1 MYKNIFI
8 SQPMTGK
15 NEEEILAT
23 RQKEIDKIHQL
34 FDADGVEINIIASYI
49 DDATRNDFQ
58 ERMGD
63 AIDDVCRAFNW
74 DIYWLSKSLQKLALA
89 DMIWLCDGWEY
100 SNGCNIELECAT
112 RYGISIMYPEST
124 LKRVYPDI
132 INRE

>member
-1 MYKNIFI
+1 MHKNIFI

-15 NEEEILAT
+15 SEEEILAT
-23 RQKEIDKIHQL
+23 RQKEIEKIHQL

-49 DDATRNDFQ
+49 DDATRKHFQ
-58 ERMGD
+58 KYTS
-63 AIDDVCRAFNW
+63 DDINW
-74 DIYWLSKSLQKLALA
+74 DIFWLSQSLERLAMA

-124 LKRVYPDI
+124 LKRIYPDI
-132 INRE
+132 IKGE

>member
-15 NEEEILAT
+15 SEEEILAT
-23 RQKEIDKIHQL
+23 RQKAIDKIHQL

-49 DDATRNDFQ
+49 NDATRKRFEERVND
-58 ERMGD
+58 D
-63 AIDDVCRAFNW
+63 INW
-74 DIYWLSKSLQKLALA
+74 DIYWLSKSLERLAMA

>member
-15 NEEEILAT
+15 SEEEILAT
-23 RQKEIDKIHQL
+23 RQKEIEKIHQL

-49 DDATRNDFQ
+49 DDATRKHFK
-58 ERMGD
+58 EHVS
-63 AIDDVCRAFNW
+63 DDINW
-74 DIYWLSKSLQKLALA
+74 DIFWLSQSLERLAMA

-124 LKRVYPDI
+124 LKRIYPDI
-132 INRE
+132 IKGE

>member
-15 NEEEILAT
+15 SEEEILAT
-23 RQKEIDKIHQL
+23 RQKEIEKIHQF

-49 DDATRNDFQ
+49 DDATRKHFK
-58 ERMGD
+58 EHVS
-63 AIDDVCRAFNW
+63 DDINW
-74 DIYWLSKSLQKLALA
+74 DIFWLSQSLERLAMA

-132 INRE
+132 IKGE

>member
-15 NEEEILAT
+15 SEEEILAT

-49 DDATRNDFQ
+49 DDATRKHFK
-58 ERMGD
+58 EHVS
-63 AIDDVCRAFNW
+63 DDINW
-74 DIYWLSKSLQKLALA
+74 DIFWLSQSLERLAMA

-124 LKRVYPDI
+124 LKRIYPDI
-132 INRE
+132 IKGE

>member
-15 NEEEILAT
+15 SEEEILAT

-49 DDATRNDFQ
+49 DDATRKRFEERVND
-58 ERMGD
+58 D
-63 AIDDVCRAFNW
+63 INW
-74 DIYWLSKSLQKLALA
+74 DIYWLSKSLERLAMA
-89 DMIWLCDGWEY
+89 DVIWLCDGWEY

-112 RYGISIMYPEST
+112 RYGVGIMYPEST
-124 LKRVYPDI
+124 LKRIYPDI
-132 INRE
+132 IKGE

>member
-15 NEEEILAT
+15 SEEEILAT

-49 DDATRNDFQ
+49 DDATRKHFK
-58 ERMGD
+58 EHVS
-63 AIDDVCRAFNW
+63 DDINW
-74 DIYWLSKSLQKLALA
+74 DIFWLSQSLERLAMA
-89 DMIWLCDGWEY
+89 DIIWLCDGWEY

-112 RYGISIMYPEST
+112 RYGVSIMYPEST

>member
-15 NEEEILAT
+15 SEEEILAT
-23 RQKEIDKIHQL
+23 RQEAIDKIHQL

-49 DDATRNDFQ
+49 DDATRKHFK
-58 ERMGD
+58 ERVS
-63 AIDDVCRAFNW
+63 DDINW
-74 DIYWLSKSLQKLALA
+74 DIFWLSQSLERLAMA